1 MSIENDLIFNIYLI
15 LTAGIVDT
23 TWYIVLTFL
32 VTSNVALE
40 FIKSKSKVLQ
50 KIVGLV
56 FLLIGLFLLF
66 QVLASFT

>member
-1 MSIENDLIFNIYLI
+1 M
-15 LTAGIVDT
+15 
-23 TWYIVLTFL
+23 